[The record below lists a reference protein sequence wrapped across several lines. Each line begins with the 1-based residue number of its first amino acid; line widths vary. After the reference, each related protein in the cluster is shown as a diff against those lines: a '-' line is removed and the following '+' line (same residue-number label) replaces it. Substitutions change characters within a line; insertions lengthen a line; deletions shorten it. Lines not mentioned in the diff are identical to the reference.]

1 MSLKFPDKDPDEV
14 LDYSVDWSRYLD
26 TDTISSVTWKI
37 DDNGTLN
44 TWVDAEVV
52 NGLQRVSA
60 SNNDTV
66 ATIQLSLGTAYEDYD
81 IYCEITTSSGT
92 TTQRKIK
99 LRVRDQT

>member
-1 MSLKFPDKDPDEV
+1 MSLKFPDKDPDEI

-44 TWVDAEVV
+44 TWEDAEVV

-66 ATIQLSLGTAYEDYD
+66 ATIQLSLGTAYEDY
-81 IYCEITTSSGT
+81 ILYCEITTSAGIT
-92 TTQRKIK
+92 TSREINLK
-99 LRVRDQT
+99 VRDR

>member
-44 TWVDAEVV
+44 TWEDAEIV

-66 ATIQLSLGTAYEDYD
+66 ATIQLSLGTAYEDY
-81 IYCEITTSSGT
+81 ILYCEITTSAGKT
-92 TTQRKIK
+92 TSREINLK
-99 LRVRDQT
+99 VRDR